1 MAENSKR
8 RGLML
13 ILSSPSGAGKTTL
26 SRRLLEEDKETL
38 LSISMTTRGPRP
50 GEVNG
55 EDYIFVTREEFDR
68 RIQNNEFLEYAN
80 VFGNLYGT
88 LKKDVDKILENGEDI
103 LFDID
108 WQGTQQILQKKS
120 SDVVSVFIL
129 PPAISALRERLL
141 SRGQDTVEQIE
152 ERMKT
157 AHGEL
162 SHWPEYTYIL
172 VNRDFDKTLEEIKS
186 ILRAERKKRTR
197 QPRLVNLVK
206 SLMVQKI

>member
-1 MAENSKR
+1 
-8 RGLML
+8 ML
-13 ILSSPSGAGKTTL
+13 VLSSPSGAGKTTL

-38 LSISMTTRGPRP
+38 LSISMTTRAPRP

-55 EDYIFVTREEFDR
+55 KDYIFVTKDEFNQ
-68 RIQNNEFLEYAN
+68 RIENDEFLEYAN
-80 VFGNLYGT
+80 VFGNFYGT
-88 LKKDVDKILENGEDI
+88 LKNDVDKILANGEDI

-120 SDVVSVFIL
+120 SDVVSIFIL
-129 PPAISALRERLL
+129 PPSINALRDRLI

-172 VNRDFDKTLEEIKS
+172 VNKDFEDTLAEIKS
-186 ILRAERKKRTR
+186 ILQAERKKKTR
-197 QPRLVNLVK
+197 QPNLVNLVK
-206 SLMVQKI
+206 DLMDQKI